1 MAYLT
6 EKSTKLVKKL
16 KKSEKHGKKCV
27 RDLSDTDSDSDQDN
41 RSGSTGN
48 PVDKRLKLEQPT
60 GIHLKSTDTHPNK
73 STKLALDII
82 RANEI
87 AIENSKFESDCC
99 SCNTKDIGDNFCNSR
114 STTPGKLLNKSNKWL
129 NLKKQHLNR
138 AKNHLKGLYEPKR
151 CQQRDY

>member
-6 EKSTKLVKKL
+6 EKLTKLIKKL

-27 RDLSDTDSDSDQDN
+27 RDSSDTDSHSDQDN
-41 RSGSTGN
+41 GSSNTGN
-48 PVDKRLKLEQPT
+48 PVDKRLKLEQPM
-60 GIHLKSTDTHPNK
+60 GIHLKSTDTRPNK

-99 SCNTKDIGDNFCNSR
+99 SCNTKDIGDYFCNSL
-114 STTPGKLLNKSNKWL
+114 S
-129 NLKKQHLNR
+129 
-138 AKNHLKGLYEPKR
+138 
-151 CQQRDY
+151 